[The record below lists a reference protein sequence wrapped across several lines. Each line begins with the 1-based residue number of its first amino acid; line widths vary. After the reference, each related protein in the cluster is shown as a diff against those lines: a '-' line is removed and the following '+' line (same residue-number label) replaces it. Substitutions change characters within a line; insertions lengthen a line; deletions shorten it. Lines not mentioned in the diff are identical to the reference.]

1 MLFKENASKLL
12 NISRM
17 TKDEYVQKEE
27 EPEKILNEEIP
38 KAMQIFSGSLSDGY
52 FCDVGSTPL
61 SFLARQVADILVV
74 EHLCTDPAAVGAAIL
89 ADLSLNKENEQQIR
103 SQLGVST
110 LKVWK
115 EVKLFLDPRAC
126 ETEAHKLDNVC
137 VDAECKMSWLRDKHF
152 SVSAKLAMA
161 AWICLLGRLVTE
173 VSGLSCP
180 PQLNITIIFSSSLT
194 GQLAGLSSMSGN
206 TSSSSSNY
214 PTSFWRMIKLNLG
227 RNLFLERYLR
237 TFIRQS
243 EAFRKPE
250 ILLLPV
256 VVVFYNVF
264 SAVGSPVCCCLPSQE
279 FSSYKSK
286 QWNRRKI
293 KIIKR
298 SETPPGYF
306 GFVKLLILQYFFR
319 SDSQWSNTAR
329 YLLCGVPANSSQYFQ
344 L

>member
-161 AWICLLGRLVTE
+161 AWICLLARLVTE
-173 VSGLSCP
+173 VSGLCCQSAGQINNYLLLQSHWP
-180 PQLNITIIFSSSLT
+180 AGWTVQYVREYLQLL
-194 GQLAGLSSMSGN
+194 LKLSHILLEN
-206 TSSSSSNY
+206 DQT
-214 PTSFWRMIKLNLG
+214 KLG
-227 RNLFLERYLR
+227 KKSVLR
-237 TFIRQS
+237 TIFDDFYTTIRS
-243 EAFRKPE
+243 
-250 ILLLPV
+250 
-256 VVVFYNVF
+256 
-264 SAVGSPVCCCLPSQE
+264 
-279 FSSYKSK
+279 
-286 QWNRRKI
+286 
-293 KIIKR
+293 
-298 SETPPGYF
+298 
-306 GFVKLLILQYFFR
+306 
-319 SDSQWSNTAR
+319 
-329 YLLCGVPANSSQYFQ
+329 FQ
-344 L
+344 KA